1 MGRGNYL
8 LFTDRPTLLTKL
20 FFCPPASC
28 AIKCQFDCGE
38 ATISIAVSGWLYEQT
53 ANEIFSGYGQ
63 GRGLPGE
70 ARLLLGV
77 LTDVVSV
84 IVEWVAAVRH
94 AANLSAAEQHDI
106 AAPMFATLREDYK
119 EALAWLNTKG
129 TGLNRDPPWVAYDDV
144 CDGLGLDAVQ
154 FRKELQKYRHHR
166 EYGLSDGLSAQLNKL
181 FVARERMVQLNNDPA
196 FVPRRDAVN
205 RDPAVLAQ
213 RSITMTGLHTDNA
226 EFRASSAA
234 AASRNM
240 TLKWADKEFRAANS
254 ERTKR
259 RWAEFRARKAQL
271 TAAPSPAAA
280 EYVSKSLS
288 NGSQERPHIT
298 HGQRRGYKFT
308 LTPEHPGPR

>member
-144 CDGLGLDAVQ
+144 CDGLGLDAVL
-154 FRKELQKYRHHR
+154 FREKLQKHIRHR
-166 EYGLSDGLSAQLNKL
+166 EYGLSDGLSAQLNSL
-181 FVARERMVQLNNDPA
+181 SDARARMTQRNDDPVFA
-196 FVPRRDAVN
+196 ALRDMTST
-205 RDPAVLAQ
+205 R
-213 RSITMTGLHTDNA
+213 TMTRLHRDNA
-226 EFRASSAA
+226 EFRVKSASAGC
-234 AASRNM
+234 RNM
-240 TLKWADKEFRAANS
+240 TLKWADKEFRAVHS
-254 ERTKR
+254 ERMKR
-259 RWAEFRARKAQL
+259 QWAEFRDRKAQL

-298 HGQRRGYKFT
+298 HGQRRGYKFI